1 MDAEVAA
8 RLKELEQDGL
18 AASTIVVYWGDHG
31 VGLPRGKR
39 WLYPA
44 GLDVPLIVYVPE
56 RFRALAPEGYGP
68 GVASDRLVSLLD
80 LAPTMLSVA
89 GIRPPEWM
97 QGRAFMGPHAGP
109 PRDWLAAGRDR
120 MDERVDMSR
129 AIRDGRHLY
138 IRNFHPERAQGEYL
152 AYMFET
158 PTTQVWKARHD
169 AGRLDAVQDAFW
181 QEKSPEELY
190 DLATDP
196 DAVRN
201 LAGDPAH
208 ASALA
213 RCRAALRAHLLGT
226 RDLGLLPETDMHRRR
241 GERTPYE
248 LAMDTAALP
257 LERILDTADMA
268 TRRRPGDAARL
279 QAGLADADPAVR
291 YWSALGC
298 VWIGADAVRA
308 AAAPLQAAA
317 GRPRPGAAGWRRPM
331 LWRGTVTRCSVASRW
346 RRCSPRRTT
355 GATATMRR
363 CSPSTSSLRSDHS
376 QTRYAQRRPRC
387 AEPGKDVPLREQEYV
402 GRLKKAVA
410 KR

>member
-1 MDAEVAA
+1 MTTHESQIRKRPHTPVHDPASVRVPPYHPDTPEVRQDWAQYYDKLSEMDAEVAA
-8 RLKELEQDGL
+8 RLQELEQDGL

-56 RFRALAPEGYGP
+56 RFRALAPDGYGP

-89 GIRPPEWM
+89 GIRPPAWM

-181 QEKSPEELY
+181 REKSPEELY
-190 DLATDP
+190 DLAD
-196 DAVRN
+196 R
-201 LAGDPAH
+201 
-208 ASALA
+208 S
-213 RCRAALRAHLLGT
+213 
-226 RDLGLLPETDMHRRR
+226 
-241 GERTPYE
+241 
-248 LAMDTAALP
+248 
-257 LERILDTADMA
+257 
-268 TRRRPGDAARL
+268 
-279 QAGLADADPAVR
+279 
-291 YWSALGC
+291 GC
-298 VWIGADAVRA
+298 GA
-308 AAAPLQAAA
+308 
-317 GRPRPGAAGWRRPM
+317 
-331 LWRGTVTRCSVASRW
+331 
-346 RRCSPRRTT
+346 
-355 GATATMRR
+355 
-363 CSPSTSSLRSDHS
+363 
-376 QTRYAQRRPRC
+376 
-387 AEPGKDVPLREQEYV
+387 
-402 GRLKKAVA
+402 
-410 KR
+410 